1 MLGFAHGDIEVQ
13 KDGISHSHTLN
24 HWQCMGQSP
33 GLLTLYEP
41 LDCTISQHDLKS
53 HPQSQKTAL

>member
-1 MLGFAHGDIEVQ
+1 MLIFVDGDVEGQ
-13 KDGISHSHTLN
+13 KDAISHSDTLN

-33 GLLTLYEP
+33 GLLTRCEL
-41 LDCTISQHDLKS
+41 LDYTISHCDLKS